1 MGFNVWN
8 VLRSHETLTSSAAL
22 HYGTTAGSFFGGE
35 EGDCTQASTQL

>member
-8 VLRSHETLTSSAAL
+8 VVRSHETLTSSAAL
-22 HYGTTAGSFFGGE
+22 HYGTTAEFFFWGE